1 MVPQTPPR
9 KAIGSPRLTK
19 SKAQKVQEAIR
30 SSSNMSFQNQKFDQ
44 KKYVQMLHSY
54 GKKSPAKTI
63 AMNNDLPEVEN
74 LDVEL
79 ELLEDI
85 DDCNLGDD
93 LEQ

>member
-1 MVPQTPPR
+1 
-9 KAIGSPRLTK
+9 
-19 SKAQKVQEAIR
+19 
-30 SSSNMSFQNQKFDQ
+30 
-44 KKYVQMLHSY
+44 MLHSY